1 MQIAAEQAVL
11 RPFRKDFDMIKI
23 LFVCHGNI
31 CRSVSAQYIFQ
42 NLVNQMGCADR
53 FVIDSAAAT
62 REEIGNPIYPPM
74 ASELR
79 RRGVPLGTHRAR
91 QLTRAEYD
99 NWDLIIGMDDE
110 NRSDMMRI
118 LGSDPEGKVH
128 LLMEY
133 TDRPNHRIEDP
144 WWTDRYGV
152 VFDDI
157 ADGCSGL
164 LKNLNFR

>member
-1 MQIAAEQAVL
+1 MQIAAKQAIL
-11 RPFRKDFDMIKI
+11 RLFREDFDMMKI

-42 NLVNQMGCADR
+42 NLVNQRGCADR

-91 QLTRAEYD
+91 
-99 NWDLIIGMDDE
+99 
-110 NRSDMMRI
+110 
-118 LGSDPEGKVH
+118 
-128 LLMEY
+128 
-133 TDRPNHRIEDP
+133 
-144 WWTDRYGV
+144 
-152 VFDDI
+152 
-157 ADGCSGL
+157 
-164 LKNLNFR
+164 

>member
-1 MQIAAEQAVL
+1 MV
-11 RPFRKDFDMIKI
+11 
-23 LFVCHGNI
+23 
-31 CRSVSAQYIFQ
+31 
-42 NLVNQMGCADR
+42 
-53 FVIDSAAAT
+53 DSAATT

>member
-42 NLVNQMGCADR
+42 NLVNQRGCADR

-133 TDRPNHRIEDP
+133 TDRPNRRIEDP

>member
-1 MQIAAEQAVL
+1 
-11 RPFRKDFDMIKI
+11 
-23 LFVCHGNI
+23 
-31 CRSVSAQYIFQ
+31 
-42 NLVNQMGCADR
+42 
-53 FVIDSAAAT
+53 
-62 REEIGNPIYPPM
+62 
-74 ASELR
+74 
-79 RRGVPLGTHRAR
+79 
-91 QLTRAEYD
+91 
-99 NWDLIIGMDDE
+99 MDDE